1 MGRSKSKTDY
11 IDFSFGKN
19 NPTIAK
25 LREQHD
31 KARGH
36 KREHLFNQIKSAIK
50 KEKKEEDI
58 RLRNE
63 KRKRS

>member
-1 MGRSKSKTDY
+1 MGRSKSKVDY
-11 IDFSFGKN
+11 NDFSFGKN
-19 NPTIAK
+19 NQTIIK

-36 KREHLFNQIKSAIK
+36 EREHLFNQIKSAIK
-50 KEKKEEDI
+50 KAKKEEDI
-58 RLRNE
+58 RRRSE